1 MSIDFR
7 IRDFFHPHTIWQIHR
22 SLERTQW
29 LPPDELEEYQESR
42 LARVLDQAFRQVPY
56 YRDLL
61 GSLGL
66 QRSDFRSAGDL
77 RHLPVLT
84 KDTVQNRSEALVAAN
99 APRYS
104 PTTYNTSGTS
114 GKPLHF
120 YLDRGANALEF
131 AYYWRHWSWG
141 GFKLGNR
148 FAELNSH
155 YFLKRPAL
163 ADAPFRYQPHLRRLL
178 MNSGQISRGR
188 TRILADAIRRYRPRF
203 LKGLA
208 SALYFLALTLQEARI
223 SDIRFECVFS
233 TGELVTKMHR
243 GLIESVFGCRLLD
256 SYGHMERTVA
266 ISECLQGGYHI
277 NSDYGLMQFE
287 DLRPSEDGTG
297 TLARVIGTSLYNFA
311 MPLIRYDVGD
321 EVELLP
327 DERRCPCGRSLPLV
341 AAIRG
346 RCQDIILTPEGN
358 YVTALFIVP
367 ELVRGVRFIQF
378 VQDREDQLEVRLV
391 PSPMFS
397 DETSRHLLVHT
408 RRLVGERM
416 HVRVRIVEDAD
427 LIRDR
432 SGKVRS
438 VIGYDWTGSVAD
450 GGTAVEERRK
460 DPGPSARIDKPSD
473 QPQE

>member
-7 IRDFFHPHTIWQIHR
+7 IRDFFHPRTIWQIHR
-22 SLERTQW
+22 ALERTQW
-29 LPPDELEEYQESR
+29 LPPEELQEYQESR
-42 LARVLDQAFRQVPY
+42 LAAVLDQAVQHVPY
-56 YRDLL
+56 YRELL
-61 GSLGL
+61 KSLGL
-66 QRSDFRSAGDL
+66 RRADIRTAEDL
-77 RHLPVLT
+77 RRLPVLG
-84 KDTVQNRSEALVAAN
+84 KDAVQRRSEALVATDAR
-99 APRYS
+99 RYS
-104 PTTYNTSGTS
+104 PTRYSTSGTS

-141 GFKLGNR
+141 GFKLGDR
-148 FAELNSH
+148 FAELSSH
-155 YFLKRPAL
+155 YFVKRPAL
-163 ADAPFRYQPHLRRLL
+163 SETPFQYQRHLRRLL
-178 MNSGQISRGR
+178 LNSGQISVARSR
-188 TRILADAIRRYRPRF
+188 VLADAIRRYRPRF

-208 SALYFLALTLQEARI
+208 SALYFLALTLQEACI

-266 ISECLQGGYHI
+266 ISECPHGGYHV
-277 NSDYGLMQFE
+277 NSDYGLMQYE
-287 DLRPSEDGTG
+287 DLRPGERGQR
-297 TLARVIGTSLYNFA
+297 TLARVVGTSLYNFA

-327 DERRCPCGRSLPLV
+327 EAEKCPCGRTLPLV

-346 RCQDIILTPEGN
+346 RCQDIIVTPEGN

-367 ELVRGVRFIQF
+367 EMVAGARFIQF
-378 VQDREDQLEVRLV
+378 VQTREDRLEVRLV
-391 PSPMFS
+391 PSRLFS
-397 DETSRHLLVHT
+397 DETSGRLLAHT

-416 HVRVRIVEDAD
+416 RVVIRTVEDSD
-427 LIRDR
+427 LIRDT

-438 VIGYDWTGSVAD
+438 VIGYDWTGSTPAARTAFP
-450 GGTAVEERRK
+450 GGAG
-460 DPGPSARIDKPSD
+460 DPLHAARIDKLSD
-473 QPQE
+473 LSGE